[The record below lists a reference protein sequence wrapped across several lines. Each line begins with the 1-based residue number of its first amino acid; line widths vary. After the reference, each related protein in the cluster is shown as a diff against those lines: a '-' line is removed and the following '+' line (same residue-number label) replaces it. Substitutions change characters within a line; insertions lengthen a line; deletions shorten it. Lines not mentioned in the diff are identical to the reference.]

1 MIFFRE
7 EISLSRKQRVGS
19 GECFVGADVEP
30 IAGGGPGVH
39 GLLGV
44 EPLDEAAGLVGV
56 VAFFY
61 IAADFG
67 QHRARVIIER
77 DADESTLGGVGFFFK
92 TSEPAG
98 IVHGDDSVFF
108 GFFQ

>member
-1 MIFFRE
+1 MIFLRK

-19 GECFVGADVEP
+19 GKRFVGTYVEP
-30 IAGGGPGVH
+30 IAGDHPRVD

-44 EPLDEAAGLVGV
+44 KPLDESAWLVRV

-61 IAADFG
+61 IAADVG
-67 QHRARVIIER
+67 QHRAWVIIER
-77 DADESTLGGVGFFFK
+77 DADKSTFRGVGFFFK
-92 TSEPAG
+92 TGESAG
-98 IVHGDDSVFF
+98 IVHGDDPVFF